1 MGGLRWATKVVAMT
15 VVTES
20 VETVKGVE
28 AVMSTV
34 AAAVEAF
41 KCRRSWRTGCLCR
54 ASDS

>member
-1 MGGLRWATKVVAMT
+1 MGGVRRAAKVVAMT